1 MLNALIGAGASLLS
15 GVLGYKGEKQS
26 NETNLQTAREQM
38 QFQERMSNTA
48 YQRAVSDM
56 KAAGL
61 NPMLAYT
68 QGGAS
73 SPAGAAQPVGNALA
87 AGVSSAKQG
96 ANTVLAVQQVRSNQ
110 AQIEQVRAMT
120 DKIRSETLDNQ
131 LHSARLAAEVGL
143 TKERTNSEFAG
154 QMRTAVEADRG
165 RVDTKLR
172 ELQLSRDT
180 DTFSADVA
188 RRKAESSLTQMEIPK
203 SKAEASF
210 YEGLGKANPYL
221 AMLLQLIKGAS
232 SARAIGR

>member
-1 MLNALIGAGASLLS
+1 MWPQLIAAGASLLS
-15 GVLGYKGEKQS
+15 GVMGYKGQQQA
-26 NETNLQTAREQM
+26 NETNLQSAREQM

-48 YQRAVSDM
+48 YQRGVEDM

-73 SPAGAAQPVGNALA
+73 SPVGAQTTVGNALA
-87 AGVSSAKQG
+87 SGVSSAKQG
-96 ANTVLAVQQVRSNQ
+96 ASTILAAQQVQSNQ

-120 DKIRSETLDNQ
+120 DKIKSETLDQQ

-154 QMRTAVEADRG
+154 QLRTAVEADKSRA
-165 RVDTKLR
+165 DTKLR
-172 ELQLSRDT
+172 DLQLSRET

-188 RRKAESSLTQMEIPK
+188 RRKAEATLMQLEIPK

-221 AMLLQLIKGAS
+221 SMLLQILKGAS
-232 SARAIGR
+232 SARSIGR